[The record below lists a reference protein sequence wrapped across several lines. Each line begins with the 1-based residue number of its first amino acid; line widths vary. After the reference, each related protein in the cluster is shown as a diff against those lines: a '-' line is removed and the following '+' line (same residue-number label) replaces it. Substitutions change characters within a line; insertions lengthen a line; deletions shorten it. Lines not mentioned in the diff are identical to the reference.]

1 MLELLSLKCVKRD
14 VKPSSL
20 IHSLTRSSSHYVVLC
35 VSVCVDILLCHDDE
49 LDTRRV
55 AFALYLTPSWSKED
69 GGLLDLFDMD
79 GEYSRVKK
87 MFF

>member
-1 MLELLSLKCVKRD
+1 MYMFAFIFKKKWMWCFCCE
-14 VKPSSL
+14 
-20 IHSLTRSSSHYVVLC
+20 
-35 VSVCVDILLCHDDE
+35 DILLCHDDE

-79 GEYSRVKK
+79 GLYARFVKEHVLLSLLP
-87 MFF
+87 

>member
-1 MLELLSLKCVKRD
+1 MLT
-14 VKPSSL
+14 
-20 IHSLTRSSSHYVVLC
+20 I
-35 VSVCVDILLCHDDE
+35 SVEIALWWFFKDILLCHDDE

-79 GEYSRVKK
+79 GLYSLCQFPATFLHR
-87 MFF
+87 

>member
-1 MLELLSLKCVKRD
+1 VANEIVK
-14 VKPSSL
+14 L
-20 IHSLTRSSSHYVVLC
+20 WLC
-35 VSVCVDILLCHDDE
+35 CRDILLCHDDE

-79 GEYSRVKK
+79 GQYACPRTDDTLILIVPQSSPI
-87 MFF
+87 

>member
-1 MLELLSLKCVKRD
+1 MSRMFSFVHTFTTFLNKKL
-14 VKPSSL
+14 PSRCL
-20 IHSLTRSSSHYVVLC
+20 WC
-35 VSVCVDILLCHDDE
+35 ADILLCHDDE

-79 GEYSRVKK
+79 GVYATQI
-87 MFF
+87 

>member
-1 MLELLSLKCVKRD
+1 VCCECVA
-14 VKPSSL
+14 
-20 IHSLTRSSSHYVVLC
+20 LC
-35 VSVCVDILLCHDDE
+35 CVDILLCHDDE

-79 GEYSRVKK
+79 GQCVCFVPLFTLILY
-87 MFF
+87 

>member
-1 MLELLSLKCVKRD
+1 MLYVANEIVK
-14 VKPSSL
+14 L
-20 IHSLTRSSSHYVVLC
+20 WLYCT
-35 VSVCVDILLCHDDE
+35 DILLCHDDE

-79 GEYSRVKK
+79 GQYTCPRIDDTLMLIVSQYCCFNTWVI
-87 MFF
+87 